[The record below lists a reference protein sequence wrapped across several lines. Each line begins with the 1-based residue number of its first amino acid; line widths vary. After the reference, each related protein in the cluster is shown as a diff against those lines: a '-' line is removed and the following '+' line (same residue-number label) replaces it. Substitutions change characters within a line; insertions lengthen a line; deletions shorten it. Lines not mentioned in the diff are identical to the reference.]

1 MSISTNY
8 SYRPVNEITQN
19 GVLYNQSSVFR
30 IGSST
35 RGALLGALPNGEVA
49 QVAGPLGTLNS
60 PEIQQRM
67 ARGQMAPVAPQA
79 YKDQSADTR
88 TGLQSFFS
96 AGARYREKDA
106 YQQNHVSVSG
116 VPGMVHMAVLDAG
129 GQKLPYA
136 PFSWG
141 GRTYHTDADGKFT
154 ILERQYFQNVVSAEN
169 ERVKYVTQMISLV
182 IGQPAENVIAMFGMD
197 FYRAL
202 GPLDTDYA
210 VNLYKVYMSQAGIKH
225 SIIEQKARVFSMY
238 ADADAS
244 PEVMPNY
251 GDNDPHWT
259 RAFNKLSQLIEY
271 HPSAILFD
279 SQPVD
284 PTVDTGV
291 LEGPRD
297 VKVPMDTSNIQAI
310 TQEAQQVVSS
320 GANRE
325 AAMPVDGA

>member
-19 GVLYNQSSVFR
+19 GTLYNQSNVFR
-30 IGSST
+30 VGSST
-35 RGALLGALPNGEVA
+35 RGALLGALPNSEIT
-49 QVAGPLGTLNS
+49 QVAGPLGTLNN

-154 ILERQYFQNVVSAEN
+154 INTWDD
-169 ERVKYVTQMISLV
+169 K
-182 IGQPAENVIAMFGMD
+182 
-197 FYRAL
+197 
-202 GPLDTDYA
+202 DTGA
-210 VNLYKVYMSQAGIKH
+210 K
-225 SIIEQKARVFSMY
+225 R
-238 ADADAS
+238 
-244 PEVMPNY
+244 
-251 GDNDPHWT
+251 
-259 RAFNKLSQLIEY
+259 
-271 HPSAILFD
+271 
-279 SQPVD
+279 SQPQISASAV
-284 PTVDTGV
+284 VVLKGV
-291 LEGPRD
+291 ATPARE
-297 VKVPMDTSNIQAI
+297 
-310 TQEAQQVVSS
+310 VVASKS
-320 GANRE
+320 KF
-325 AAMPVDGA
+325 